1 MKKDFGKLLFTY
13 TLVGRRSAHEAFILS
28 RQSAAALILCR
39 FLIVIGNVRGK
50 SAYTGVLLH
59 KIRLLVNQ
67 SHFLSDSSFNFAPDL
82 QILSEKAVL
91 T

>member
-1 MKKDFGKLLFTY
+1 MKKDFGKLLFTH
-13 TLVGRRSAHEAFILS
+13 TLAGRRSAHEAFVVL
-28 RQSAAALILCR
+28 RQSVTALILRR
-39 FLIVIGNVRGK
+39 FLIVLGNVREK

-59 KIRLLVNQ
+59 KIRLIVNQ